1 MNAMRDIVHAP
12 ILLAPNRVWRMYSGG
27 AMIGRFQGDAS
38 ARDSEYPEEWVGS
51 TVQAINP
58 GEHYR
63 EGEGLALCAAGT
75 GDPVRLASVIEKFPE
90 EMLGADHLR
99 VFGTNAALLTKLLD
113 ASVRLIIHAH
123 PTKAFA
129 RQHLGSCFG
138 KTEAWFVVGT
148 RPEVEDPYVLI
159 AFREEVTRERYR
171 EMLDMQDIAS
181 MIDVMH
187 RVSVRAGDVVY
198 VRAGLPH
205 GIGEGAFLV
214 ELQEPTDYSIMLE
227 RICPNY
233 TFRVDESFLGLDP
246 SLTLSVIDHRVYSPQ
261 EVRKELVIRP
271 AVIRREGDSTEYR
284 LLGYETTECFAGHR
298 LDVRGAMSDTT
309 GGRFAILI
317 VLEGEGTLTHQHGA
331 LPLKRGMALFL
342 PAGTGPHR
350 FTSPGGMTVFK
361 CLPARLREAD
371 PAQTSEQQQEG
382 T

>member
-1 MNAMRDIVHAP
+1 MSQMRDIVRSP

-27 AMIGRFQGDAS
+27 AMIGRFQGNDTAG
-38 ARDSEYPEEWVGS
+38 DSEYPEEWVGS

-58 GEHYR
+58 GKHYR
-63 EGEGLALCAAGT
+63 EGEGLALLAAGL
-75 GDPVRLASVIEKFPE
+75 GEPVRLKTVIEQFPE
-90 EMLGADHLR
+90 EMLGPDHVR
-99 VFGTNAALLTKLLD
+99 VYGTNAALLTKLLD

-129 RQHLGSCFG
+129 KEHLGSCFG
-138 KTEAWFVVGT
+138 KTEAWFVIGT
-148 RPEVEDPYVLI
+148 RLEVEDPYVLI
-159 AFREEVTRERYR
+159 AFREDVTRERYR

-205 GIGEGAFLV
+205 GIGEGAFLM

-246 SLTLSVIDHRVYSPQ
+246 SLTLSVIDHRVYTPQ
-261 EVRKELVIRP
+261 EVRNELVIRP
-271 AVIRREGDSTEYR
+271 TLLRREGESAEYQ
-284 LLGYETTECFAGHR
+284 LLGYDTTECFAGHR
-298 LDVRGAMSDTT
+298 LEVRGELSGAT

-317 VLEGEGTLTHQHGA
+317 VLDGEGMLAHAHGEI
-331 LPLKRGMALFL
+331 PLRRGMEVFL
-342 PAGTGPHR
+342 PAGVGTHR
-350 FTSPGGMTVFK
+350 FRSTRGMTLFK
-361 CLPARLREAD
+361 CLPARL
-371 PAQTSEQQQEG
+371 
-382 T
+382 